1 MKRVRSTAK
10 LSVTS
15 TPPGVGV
22 PGAVEHCIDHDVDSS
37 NLVKHRV
44 GKAPKESSSHRGVD
58 QLIRLGTAADRRDA
72 RPDSGEKIGCE
83 PGALRLVPAV
93 SFVKIKLSLRREPKP
108 LHFRRLS
115 LVRTSA
121 QDFAAD
127 GFRACARRRRASSL
141 RCASVTGIASGVS
154 ARLSQ
159 ISSSRRRRSA
169 TLSERISVRT
179 VLMAAFSASRSG
191 AASLISVRITRI
203 RLRDRL
209 VGVSR
214 RCCGRLQPS
223 AAPKRC
229 WSSRVVLFFHG
240 VPRNMRG
247 DPRSR

>member
-1 MKRVRSTAK
+1 M
-10 LSVTS
+10 
-15 TPPGVGV
+15 
-22 PGAVEHCIDHDVDSS
+22 EHCIDHDVDSS

-93 SFVKIKLSLRREPKP
+93 SFVKIELSLRREPKP

-191 AASLISVRITRI
+191 AASLMSVRITAMLSGEGRASRARRPLQHAVI
-203 RLRDRL
+203 RLFRRRRHNRTACVRLSPCGSRAWRPPSDR
-209 VGVSR
+209 R
-214 RCCGRLQPS
+214 
-223 AAPKRC
+223 
-229 WSSRVVLFFHG
+229 HG
-240 VPRNMRG
+240 HEC
-247 DPRSR
+247 